1 MISIFIAGWQVPIP
15 PPPPPVAPSPF
26 FISFRN
32 PSIIRPYRFA
42 YITYVPAILS
52 ESLAH
57 ATTGLAT

>member
-1 MISIFIAGWQVPIP
+1 MISNYIAGWQVPIP
-15 PPPPPVAPSPF
+15 PTPPLAPSPF